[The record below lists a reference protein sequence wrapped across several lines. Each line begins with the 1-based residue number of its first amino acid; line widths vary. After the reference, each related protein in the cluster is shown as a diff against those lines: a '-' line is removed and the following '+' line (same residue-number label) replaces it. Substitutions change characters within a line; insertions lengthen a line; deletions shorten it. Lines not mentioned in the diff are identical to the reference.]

1 MMLIA
6 LSVLLPLYFIKWKDS
21 GSKALA
27 AGTIASGSPVVVQ
40 VKAPWF
46 YPQFFSAVANRLSIT
61 KFSTNAQGVAFYID
75 ITTPITSNG
84 GGTMTS
90 VDGNGKPFFS
100 YKTISRNPAY
110 TSYEVTFWLK
120 KSDGIAIATLSQ
132 INAQLKSSV
141 MSVTDTASRG
151 AFYLSDDGSQLLVGK
166 ITSDGTLSPL
176 INIEPTFDITSIPNT
191 CFVTGFPNYS
201 ITDYIATEP
210 FKTTYGPIVNGVGNL
225 VSTAPLIPG
234 MDPNSRLQNSSEYF
248 LYRVPLLFN
257 SSLLAGGAT
266 TAGNI
271 VYNPLISMSTI
282 TNAGIFKSGWSLA
295 TLTEASAMFT
305 TASFYNFNI
314 NPTTNTSF
322 DMVLQATASQVNSS
336 AIGSSMYATMFT
348 KASTGTTVISLSPAD
363 TYADRTL
370 KSALWLVKY
379 NNNATSPL
387 TRIPS
392 IIDVMDLN
400 VTMGVLGTISPITQT
415 PVSTPPPPPS
425 NPPSTSKSSTTSVTT
440 TLEASGSTV
449 FTLPKSK
456 SFLDQ
461 NGLYIYISIGVTGS
475 LGLLVGV
482 WYWRKYHV
490 SVTYVSST
498 VTTATTTG
506 PATTTTVP
514 PPDVSVAA

>member
-1 MMLIA
+1 MNLKTNWILFGILAVMLIA

-100 YKTISRNPAY
+100 YKKISRNPGY
-110 TSYEVTFWLK
+110 TSYEVTFW
-120 KSDGIAIATLSQ
+120 SHISNGIAIATLSQ

-141 MSVTDTASRG
+141 IPVTDTASRG
-151 AFYLSDDGSQLLVGK
+151 AFYISDDGKQLLVGK
-166 ITSDGTLSPL
+166 IKSDGLLSPL
-176 INIEPTFDITSIPNT
+176 TNIEPTFDVEIIPNT

-201 ITDYIATEP
+201 ITDYISTEP
-210 FKTTYGPIVNGVGNL
+210 FNTTYGPIVNGVGNL

-234 MDPNSRLQNSSEYF
+234 MDPSSRLQNSSEYF
-248 LYRVPLLFN
+248 MYRIPLLFN
-257 SSLLAGGAT
+257 SSLLAGGNT
-266 TAGNI
+266 TDGNI
-271 VYNPLISMSTI
+271 VYYPLISMSTI

-295 TLTEASAMFT
+295 TLTEASAVFT

-322 DMVLQATASQVNSS
+322 DMVLQATANQINSS
-336 AIGSSMYATMFT
+336 ERGSDMYATMFT
-348 KASTGTTVISLSPAD
+348 KNNTGTTVISLSPTD
-363 TYADRTL
+363 VYADRAL

-400 VTMGVLGTISPITQT
+400 VTMGVLGSLSPVTQT
-415 PVSTPPPPPS
+415 PISTPPPPT
-425 NPPSTSKSSTTSVTT
+425 NPPPKSQSSTTSVTA

-449 FTLPKSK
+449 FSLPKSN
-456 SFLDQ
+456 SFLEQ
-461 NGLYIYISIGVTGS
+461 NGLYIYVSIGVVGS
-475 LGLLVGV
+475 LVVLVGI
-482 WYWRKYHV
+482 WYWSKFHV
-490 SVTYVSST
+490 SVTS
-498 VTTATTTG
+498 TTG
-506 PATTTTVP
+506 PVAP
-514 PPDVSVAA
+514 PAIT